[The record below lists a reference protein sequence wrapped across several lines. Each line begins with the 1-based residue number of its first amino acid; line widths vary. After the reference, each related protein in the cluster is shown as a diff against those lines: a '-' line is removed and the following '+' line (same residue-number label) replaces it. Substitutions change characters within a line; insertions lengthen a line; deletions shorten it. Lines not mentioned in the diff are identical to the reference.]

1 MTIDE
6 LKEKLPAE
14 LQPWVTEYGPA
25 LLAMGAEEVKKW
37 IETILVGRIEEA
49 YVAVLANMDNAKLIE
64 EWNDV
69 NADWQTANVR
79 NAERVSL
86 QQNALAVLLK
96 ILMAI
101 ALAGVGL

>member
-1 MTIDE
+1 LM
-6 LKEKLPAE
+6 
-14 LQPWVTEYGPA
+14 
-25 LLAMGAEEVKKW
+25 
-37 IETILVGRIEEA
+37 GRIEEA